1 VSEPVIQLEDVHLS
15 FPLVRYTAGGVKEA
29 FLSFVL
35 GRGRKKIE
43 KEFWALKGV
52 SISVDKRDVVG
63 IVGKNGSGKSTLLRV
78 ISGIYRPD
86 LGRCSVRGR
95 VQFLDLGSGFRE
107 ELTGAENVRLSGVIL
122 GLSPRQVS
130 DRYEAIVEFAG
141 VGQFIDQ
148 PLRTYSSGMRARLG
162 FAVASVIEPDL
173 LLIDEVLAVG
183 DEDFRK
189 KSMARIE
196 EMLGKTTVV
205 VVSHNMAELKR
216 ICTRLVWMEKGKV
229 VLDGGVDEVIERY
242 TKR

>member
-1 VSEPVIQLEDVHLS
+1 VHLS
-15 FPLVRYTAGGVKEA
+15 FPLIRYTAGGVKEA
-29 FLSFVL
+29 FLGLVL
-35 GRGRKKIE
+35 GRTRKRSD
-43 KEFWALKGV
+43 KEFWALDGV
-52 SISVDKRDVVG
+52 SLSVEKRDVVG

-78 ISGIYRPD
+78 ISGIYAPD
-86 LGRCSVRGR
+86 RGACTVRGR

-122 GLSPRQVS
+122 GLTPRQVAE
-130 DRYEAIVEFAG
+130 RYDAIVEFAG
-141 VGQFIDQ
+141 IGQFIDQ
-148 PLRTYSSGMRARLG
+148 PLRTYSSGMKARLG

-196 EMLGKTTVV
+196 EMVGKTTVV

-216 ICTRLVWMEKGKV
+216 ICTRLIWMERGKV
-229 VLDGGVDEVIERY
+229 VLDGGVDEVIQRY
-242 TKR
+242 AKP

>member
-1 VSEPVIQLEDVHLS
+1 VSEPVILLEHVHLS

-29 FLSFVL
+29 FLGLVL
-35 GRGRKKIE
+35 GRGRKQSE
-43 KEFWALKGV
+43 KEFWALTDV
-52 SISVDKRDVVG
+52 SLSAEKRDVVG

-86 LGRCSVRGR
+86 RGRCSVRGR

-122 GLSPRQVS
+122 GLTPHQVS
-130 DRYEAIVEFAG
+130 ERYDAIVDFAG
-141 VGQFIDQ
+141 IGQFIDQ

-189 KSMARIE
+189 KSMTRIE
-196 EMLGKTTVV
+196 EMVGKTTVV

-216 ICTRLVWMEKGKV
+216 ICTRLVWMDKGKV

>member
-1 VSEPVIQLEDVHLS
+1 
-15 FPLVRYTAGGVKEA
+15 
-29 FLSFVL
+29 
-35 GRGRKKIE
+35 
-43 KEFWALKGV
+43 
-52 SISVDKRDVVG
+52 VG

-78 ISGIYRPD
+78 ISGIYAPD
-86 LGRCSVRGR
+86 RGAVQVRGR

-122 GLSPRQVS
+122 GLSPHDVAE
-130 DRYEAIVEFAG
+130 RYDAIVEFAG
-141 VGQFIDQ
+141 IGQFIDQ

-196 EMLGKTTVV
+196 EMVGKTTVV

-216 ICTRLVWMEKGKV
+216 ICTRLVWMEKGKI
-229 VLDGGVDEVIERY
+229 VLDGGVDEVIQRY
-242 TKR
+242 TKP